1 MNDTTRNLT
10 VGVTTLAGVVGLGVL
25 LFLFGYIPA
34 FLRSGYPLTID
45 MTDAVAIGEGSS
57 VQLYGIRIGEVRSI
71 EFKDP
76 PGSGVLVR
84 ARITRDVQIPAPVH
98 AEIDTDLLG
107 GTATVQ
113 LVPNSGSDA
122 EYTEFLAVDGTALIR
137 GQLGSLA
144 GAFAQL
150 NRLTSS
156 FESFSQEWNRVG
168 RNVNALL
175 GDTERSE
182 IIGEAGIGKLIVSL
196 DERLTQMQTI
206 LADLEAYTGDE
217 AIAQDFRTTMANAR
231 AASEQADALMTETR
245 TAVADTRAELSEA
258 ATTAQ
263 AQLDAVANRIL
274 AVAEDTTA
282 TLNQLQGILQVTLDG
297 EGTTA
302 RLLRDPALFENFA
315 DAALRIGAL
324 ADEARLLVEKWKA
337 EGLPVRF

>member
-34 FLRSGYPLTID
+34 FLRSGYPITID
-45 MTDAVAIGEGSS
+45 MADAVTLGEGST
-57 VQLYGIRIGEVRSI
+57 VQLYGIRVGEVRSI
-71 EFKDP
+71 EFKNP
-76 PGSGVLVR
+76 PGSGVLVQ
-84 ARITRDVQIPAPVH
+84 ARITRDIQIPMPVH
-98 AEIDTDLLG
+98 AEVDTDLLG

-113 LVPNSGSDA
+113 LVPDNGPDA
-122 EYTEFLAVDGTALIR
+122 TYTDFLPTDGTASIH

-150 NRLTSS
+150 NRLTTS
-156 FESFSQEWNRVG
+156 FEGFSQEWNRVG
-168 RNVNALL
+168 RNVNTLL
-175 GDTERSE
+175 GDPERAGDLK
-182 IIGEAGIGKLIVSL
+182 GEGIGKVIASFE
-196 DERLTQMQTI
+196 DRLGQMEAI
-206 LADLEAYTGDE
+206 LANLERYTGDD
-217 AIAQDFRTTMANAR
+217 AIASDFRETVANAR

-258 ATTAQ
+258 AAEAQ
-263 AQLDAVANRIL
+263 AQLDAVANRVM
-274 AVAEDTTA
+274 AVAEDSTA
-282 TLNQLQGILQVTLDG
+282 TLNQMQAVLQVALDG

-302 RLLRDPALFENFA
+302 RLLNDPALFENFA

-337 EGLPVRF
+337 EGLPVQF